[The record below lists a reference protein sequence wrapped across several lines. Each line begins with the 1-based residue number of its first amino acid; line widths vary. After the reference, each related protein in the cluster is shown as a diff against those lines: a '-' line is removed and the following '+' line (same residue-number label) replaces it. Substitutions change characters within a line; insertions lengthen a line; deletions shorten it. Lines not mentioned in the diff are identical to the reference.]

1 MVLLSKERLQE
12 KLRLSRERQ
21 EKKIQAEKERRRAI
35 KQEVLAELKK
45 PKKIKLIKLDDEKY
59 ISHRN
64 VGEKTVEGRGYE
76 PYEAVRCNALIPNDK
91 ASSKENLHY
100 SVDNESS
107 LISNILIGDIYE
119 TMEELMEAEKRG
131 EGKINWDYFDS
142 SVKRVRDLL
151 K

>member
-12 KLRLSRERQ
+12 RLRLSRERQ
-21 EKKIQAEKERRRAI
+21 EKKRQAEKERRRAI

-64 VGEKTVEGRGYE
+64 VGEKTVDGRGYE
-76 PYEAVRCNALIPNDK
+76 PYEAVRCNALILEK
-91 ASSKENLHY
+91 LHY
-100 SVDNESS
+100 SVDTESS

-119 TMEELMEAEKRG
+119 TRDELMEAEKRG
-131 EGKINWDYFDS
+131 EGKINWDYFNS
-142 SVKRVRDLL
+142 AVKRVRDLL

>member
-1 MVLLSKERLQE
+1 MVLLSKEKLQE
-12 KLRLSRERQ
+12 RLRLSRERH
-21 EKKIQAEKERRRAI
+21 EKKRKAEKERREAI
-35 KQEVLAELKK
+35 KREVLAELKK
-45 PKKIKLIKLDDEKY
+45 PKKIKLIKLYDEKY

-76 PYEAVRCNALIPNDK
+76 PYEAVRCNALIPD
-91 ASSKENLHY
+91 
-100 SVDNESS
+100 SVSTDSS

-119 TMEELMEAEKRG
+119 TREELMEAEKRG
-131 EGKINWDYFDS
+131 EGKINWEYFDE